1 MYCFKL
7 YFRFCNKIKKILSIM
22 KRAIAYFIIAVFGI
36 VMMTSC
42 KTKESCPAYGQ
53 QTEKNGQ
60 QNG

>member
-1 MYCFKL
+1 
-7 YFRFCNKIKKILSIM
+7 M